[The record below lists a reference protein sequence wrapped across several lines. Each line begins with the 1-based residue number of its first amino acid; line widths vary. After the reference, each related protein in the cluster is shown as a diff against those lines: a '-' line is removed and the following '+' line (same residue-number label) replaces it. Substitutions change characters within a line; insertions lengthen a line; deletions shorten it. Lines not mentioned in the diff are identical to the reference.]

1 MCTHTLFII
10 MRHSCSTYCLQGQ
23 RLHQTTLFLIPA
35 TIMFGVECS
44 RRWVQ
49 HAANVCSSSNGDDFN
64 MLMSTL
70 HAPCQHVRV
79 FVHVEFLQVHDSSHD
94 RVVHSWWGHDFGHDF
109 AQSNR
114 KSYTWNDTLRG
125 CTSSEKFLRFVSF
138 VQIAPV
144 SWFEGVSVE

>member
-79 FVHVEFLQVHDSSHD
+79 FVHVEFCRFMTLVMTVSCI
-94 RVVHSWWGHDFGHDF
+94 RGEGHDFGHDF